1 MVMDPN
7 FIAAVEDLYP
17 FIALLAALGTAITA
31 AAAGVRWLTKHY
43 FDEIKAEFKPNGGSS
58 MRDKVNSL
66 ETEQKRIYH
75 KIEELEEKADKDH
88 KELSEKVDNI
98 YKKIID
104 ILAK

>member
-1 MVMDPN
+1 MDPN

-58 MRDKVNSL
+58 MKDKVNNL
-66 ETEQKRIYH
+66 ETEHKRLYS
-75 KIEELEEKADKDH
+75 KIEELEDKADRDH